1 MSQASSV
8 APALPAA
15 SSRRAARTRVSH
27 LIGRAALY
35 VVLIAFAL
43 FMAQPFIWMVLTSL
57 KNLDEVYRIPLSWW
71 PDDPTNVGNYV
82 RIFTERPFHLYILNS
97 FVVAIGATISTL
109 IFSTLGGYTFAKLP
123 VPGTEILFTLVLA
136 TIMLPFEISAIPLYL
151 IFSNIGLANTYL
163 GLIAPEMV
171 SILGIFLIRQF
182 CETIPSDYLD
192 AARIDGAGE
201 VRVLWAVILP
211 IITPAMVT
219 LALIRFIGTWNGF
232 LWPLLITRDETLRT
246 LPLALSY
253 FSGFYGTQYHL
264 LAAGACVSVA
274 PLLILFLVLQRQVV
288 EGVALSGL
296 KG

>member
-1 MSQASSV
+1 MSQASTIAPSV
-8 APALPAA
+8 SQQKARAA
-15 SSRRAARTRVSH
+15 SRLQVGRLVQRAV
-27 LIGRAALY
+27 LY
-35 VVLIAFAL
+35 LAVTAFAL

-57 KNLDEVYRIPLSWW
+57 KTSDEVYRIPLSWW
-71 PDDPTNVGNYV
+71 PDNPTNIRNYV
-82 RIFTERPFHLYILNS
+82 QIFTERPFWLYILNS
-97 FVVAIGATISTL
+97 FYVAISATISTL
-109 IFSTLGGYTFAKLP
+109 IFSTLGGYAFAKLP
-123 VPGTEILFTLVLA
+123 VPGKEILFTLVLA
-136 TIMLPFEISAIPLYL
+136 TIMLPFEVSAIPLYL
-151 IFSNIGLANTYL
+151 IFSKIGLANTYL

-201 VRVLWAVILP
+201 VRVLWTVILP

-219 LALIRFIGTWNGF
+219 LALIRFIATWNGF
-232 LWPLLITRDETLRT
+232 LWPLLITRDESLRT
-246 LPLALSY
+246 LPLALSF

-264 LAAGACVSVA
+264 LAAAACVSVL
-274 PLLILFLVLQRQVV
+274 PLLILFLFLQRQVV

>member
-1 MSQASSV
+1 MSQASTV
-8 APALPAA
+8 APVHPRLAARA
-15 SSRRAARTRVSH
+15 SSRSRPGRLIERAV
-27 LIGRAALY
+27 LY
-35 VVLIAFAL
+35 LVVTAFAL

-71 PDDPTNVGNYV
+71 PDNPTNLRNYV
-82 RIFTERPFHLYILNS
+82 QIFTERPFGLYILNS
-97 FVVAIGATISTL
+97 FTVAIGATISTL
-109 IFSTLGGYTFAKLP
+109 IFSTLGGYAFAKLP
-123 VPGTEILFTLVLA
+123 VPGKEILFTLVLA
-136 TIMLPFEISAIPLYL
+136 TIMLPFEVSAIPLYL
-151 IFSNIGLANTYL
+151 IFSKIGLANTYL

-201 VRVLWAVILP
+201 VRVLWTVILP

-219 LALIRFIGTWNGF
+219 LALIRFIATWNSF
-232 LWPLLITRDETLRT
+232 LWPLLITRDESLRT
-246 LPLALSY
+246 LPLALSF

-264 LAAGACVSVA
+264 LAAAACVSVL
-274 PLLILFLVLQRQVV
+274 PLLILFLFLQRQVV

>member
-1 MSQASSV
+1 MSQASTV
-8 APALPAA
+8 APALPQS
-15 SSRRAARTRVSH
+15 SSRASARTRPTH
-27 LIGRAALY
+27 LLGRAALY
-35 VVLIAFAL
+35 VLLVAFAL

-71 PDDPTNVGNYV
+71 PDNPLNIGNYV
-82 RIFTERPFHLYILNS
+82 RIFTERPFHLYVLNS

-123 VPGTEILFTLVLA
+123 VPGKEILFTMVLA
-136 TIMLPFEISAIPLYL
+136 TIMLPFEVSAIPLYL

-192 AARIDGAGE
+192 AARIDGASE

-211 IITPAMVT
+211 IITPALVT
-219 LALIRFIGTWNGF
+219 LALIRFIATWNGF
-232 LWPLLITRDETLRT
+232 LWPLLITRDETLR
-246 LPLALSY
+246 
-253 FSGFYGTQYHL
+253 
-264 LAAGACVSVA
+264 
-274 PLLILFLVLQRQVV
+274 
-288 EGVALSGL
+288 
-296 KG
+296 